1 MKLGLVG
8 YPQVGK
14 KTLFKLLTGQDAQA
28 TGLGLA
34 AVSDERFEDLAT
46 RYDPQKRTPATI
58 EFEML
63 PDLEEDAQKNA
74 AALKSLERV
83 DVICHLVRRFADET
97 VYHLAGSV
105 DPARDIRS
113 FAEELQLADMIFIE
127 KRLERLA
134 REQKG
139 QKEEGP
145 EKDLLEQM
153 ETLLAEG
160 RPLSEFSFSPDEEK
174 ILSSYPLLSRKPV
187 INILNVDEDDLR
199 NDDLINQLERDFSGF
214 AWIAVSAK
222 IEEELAELDEEERGA
237 FLSELG
243 LVEPA
248 LARLTR
254 LCYNTLGL
262 ISFFTVGEDEVRAWT
277 IHRGSLAPQA
287 GRAIHSD
294 IERGFIRAEIMRY
307 SDLRELGDE
316 QAVKAAGKLEQK
328 GREYE
333 VGDGDIIHFLFK
345 V

>member
-134 REQKG
+134 REQKVQAQTQSVDAHTDLQG
-139 QKEEGP
+139 SVSPSFPVAFAQQEMALKEQG
-145 EKDLLEQM
+145 
-153 ETLLAEG
+153 
-160 RPLSEFSFSPDEEK
+160 
-174 ILSSYPLLSRKPV
+174 
-187 INILNVDEDDLR
+187 
-199 NDDLINQLERDFSGF
+199 
-214 AWIAVSAK
+214 
-222 IEEELAELDEEERGA
+222 
-237 FLSELG
+237 
-243 LVEPA
+243 
-248 LARLTR
+248 
-254 LCYNTLGL
+254 
-262 ISFFTVGEDEVRAWT
+262 
-277 IHRGSLAPQA
+277 
-287 GRAIHSD
+287 
-294 IERGFIRAEIMRY
+294 
-307 SDLRELGDE
+307 
-316 QAVKAAGKLEQK
+316 
-328 GREYE
+328 
-333 VGDGDIIHFLFK
+333 
-345 V
+345 